1 MPTTATPDVIHVR
14 SHPRGR
20 WLVQVGDDATTTTEH
35 PTVNVAERQAQRRAS
50 ALGIDVVLVHDRYQR
65 VRESR
70 PRRATRQG

>member
-1 MPTTATPDVIHVR
+1 MTTTATPDVVHVR

-20 WLVQVGDDATTTTEH
+20 WLVQVGEDLATATEH
-35 PTVNVAERQAQRRAS
+35 PTVNVAERQARRRAA

-70 PRRATRQG
+70 ATRR